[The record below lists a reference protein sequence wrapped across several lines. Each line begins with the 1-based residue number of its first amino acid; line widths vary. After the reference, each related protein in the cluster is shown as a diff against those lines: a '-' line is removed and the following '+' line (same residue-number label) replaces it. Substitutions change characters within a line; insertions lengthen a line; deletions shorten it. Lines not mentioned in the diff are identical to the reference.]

1 MTQLLIFDT
10 SEFERAHFENFA
22 RQTKTTLVLLTEAL
36 TEQWKPLAEM
46 ALASG
51 IAVFPGSVVTAA
63 TLDKLPKLACVVTRS
78 TGFDHIDLRACKAR
92 NISVFTV
99 PDYGSITVAEYTI
112 ALMLALTRKLRP
124 LIEQT
129 AHGLLARE
137 GLAGIDLAG
146 LTVGIIGTGKI
157 GREVA
162 RRLAAFSVNLI
173 AFDVAPD
180 QAFAQTV
187 RLRYVPIDELFRSA
201 RLISFH
207 LPLNTATR
215 HLFNLKTLETLGER
229 TYIVNTSRG
238 AVIATDAII
247 QGLTSG
253 KLAGVALD
261 TFEGEETMM
270 EEQLLVSEQ
279 LSQAELRRALA
290 NYHLLRSDRVILSP
304 HNAYNTEQALNR
316 LVMAS
321 IENLKAGLAR
331 TTNKN
336 RLV

>member
-1 MTQLLIFDT
+1 
-10 SEFERAHFENFA
+10 
-22 RQTKTTLVLLTEAL
+22 
-36 TEQWKPLAEM
+36 
-46 ALASG
+46 
-51 IAVFPGSVVTAA
+51 
-63 TLDKLPKLACVVTRS
+63 
-78 TGFDHIDLRACKAR
+78 
-92 NISVFTV
+92 
-99 PDYGSITVAEYTI
+99 
-112 ALMLALTRKLRP
+112 
-124 LIEQT
+124 
-129 AHGLLARE
+129 
-137 GLAGIDLAG
+137 
-146 LTVGIIGTGKI
+146 
-157 GREVA
+157 
-162 RRLAAFSVNLI
+162 
-173 AFDVAPD
+173 
-180 QAFAQTV
+180 
-187 RLRYVPIDELFRSA
+187 
-201 RLISFH
+201 
-207 LPLNTATR
+207 
-215 HLFNLKTLETLGER
+215 LKTLETLGER